1 MNPPARRPLPMAC
14 VLVGALALVI
24 AAAPDTAFTAML
36 SSVLRRSSKPQTIS
50 DWHRLQV
57 VALAVAAIS
66 GALGWFGFARWRTI
80 EPVLDRL
87 GRVLGRQDRGWVFD
101 GVLVLLLLGVLH
113 GTSLAFGEL
122 RADDYIFL
130 KEAHLPLS
138 DSILLT
144 WGGHVFPLW
153 RFESALL
160 DRLWGPHSAPFRWWL
175 FANVALLAFLQ
186 ARILAAWRISRS
198 ARLVGVVILCGWTQW
213 AQVTMGYWTLSIT
226 VKVWIATSIAVLA
239 VIGDGRLT
247 ATRKA
252 IIAVAGLAAILEDT
266 TGAIVV
272 PALVVA
278 ALATGLRDG
287 LPVRVLIR
295 RAAWPVAIAITC
307 TTAFLLGQWLVH
319 LDAKPL
325 LGAVGGGSFIHEAL
339 YLMGVGTVGMLF
351 APMVT
356 TQLPPGLSGVIAIV
370 LSAGVAWGVWMAWRR
385 GSREERAPLGHNVA
399 LYLFGLSMVV
409 GARPYANYYFMVG
422 WTHYIAFLY
431 VPTAAAIAVAWHEAR
446 RTAAWSPALEA
457 QFLLIGCAMFLGA
470 QEAGSLISD
479 RLLLHGG
486 RRWEQRDAL
495 NRHAMI
501 ALLRD
506 SLFTP
511 LESIVPRGGRVP
523 QMLSTSLDVRF
534 PNLQP
539 LLPLSFYD
547 EAAGISRGR
556 FRWVVGPNPNGD
568 VSDPIDATPVTR
580 MRSVVDPAFQSALH
594 RASWW
599 RDTYF
604 ATTPLEPTA
613 TDPIACEALRR
624 GAEPFQGDAE
634 RRHWLL
640 LYVDPSSGTEL
651 PAVVD
656 VVFRTGFRPRA
667 VYQVGVG
674 SQMRGCLRVELL
686 SLPEMALSDTVEVL
700 GLQNT
705 SSRRIEPLGLFPPA
719 DRHRSR

>member
-1 MNPPARRPLPMAC
+1 MNPPTRRPLPMAC

-24 AAAPDTAFTAML
+24 AAAPDTAFTVML
-36 SSVLRRSSKPQTIS
+36 SSVLRRSSKAQTIS

-57 VALAVAAIS
+57 VALAVAAIL
-66 GALGWFGFARWRTI
+66 GALGWFGFARWRML
-80 EPVLDRL
+80 EPVFDRL
-87 GRVLGRQDRGWVFD
+87 GRALRRQDRGWVFD

-113 GTSLAFGEL
+113 GASLAFGEL
-122 RADDYIFL
+122 RGDDYIFL

-186 ARILAAWRISRS
+186 ARVLAAWRISRS

-239 VIGDGRLT
+239 VIGEGRLT
-247 ATRKA
+247 GTRKA

-272 PALVVA
+272 PALVIA
-278 ALATGLRDG
+278 ALAAGLRDG

-295 RAAWPVAIAITC
+295 RAAWPVAIATTC
-307 TTAFLLGQWLVH
+307 TAAFLLGQWLVH
-319 LDAKPL
+319 LAAEPM
-325 LGAVGGGSFIHEAL
+325 LGALGGGSFIHEAL
-339 YLMGVGTVGMLF
+339 YLMGVGTVGMLL
-351 APMVT
+351 APIVT
-356 TQLPPGLSGVIAIV
+356 TQLSVGLTNALAML
-370 LSAGVAWGVWMAWRR
+370 LSVFVSCMVWLVWRH
-385 GSREERAPLGHNVA
+385 GSRDERAPLGHSIA
-399 LYLFGLSMVV
+399 LFIFGLVMVV
-409 GARPYANYYFMVG
+409 GARPYKNYFFMVG
-422 WTHYIAFLY
+422 WTHYMAFLY
-431 VPTAAAIAVAWHEAR
+431 IPAATAVAVAWQEAR
-446 RTAAWSPALEA
+446 RVGAWRPALEV
-457 QFLLIGCAMFLGA
+457 QYLMIGCAIFLGA
-470 QEAGSLISD
+470 QEVGSALDD
-479 RLLLHGG
+479 RMLLHGG

-511 LESIVPRGGRVP
+511 LESIVPAGGRVP

-539 LLPLSFYD
+539 LFPLSFYD
-547 EAAGISRGR
+547 EAAGTSRGR

-604 ATTPLEPTA
+604 ASTPLEPTA
-613 TDPIACEALRR
+613 AVPIACASVRR
-624 GAEPFQGDAE
+624 GAERFMGDAE

-640 LYVDPSSGTEL
+640 LNVDSSSETGL

-686 SLPEMALSDTVEVL
+686 TLPELALSDTVEML
-700 GLQNT
+700 GLQNS

>member
-1 MNPPARRPLPMAC
+1 MNPPTRRPLPMAC

-24 AAAPDTAFTAML
+24 AAAPDTAFTAVL
-36 SSVLRRSSKPQTIS
+36 SSVLHRSSKAQTLS
-50 DWHRLQV
+50 DWHRFQI

-66 GALGWFGFARWRTI
+66 EALGWFGFARWQTI
-80 EPVLDRL
+80 EPVFDRL
-87 GRVLGRQDRGWVFD
+87 GRALRRQDRGWVFD
-101 GVLVLLLLGVLH
+101 GVMVLLLLGVLH
-113 GTSLAFGEL
+113 GASLAFGEL

-138 DSILLT
+138 DSILRT

-153 RFESALL
+153 RVESALL

-186 ARILAAWRISRS
+186 ARVLAAWRISRS

-239 VIGDGRLT
+239 VVGDGRLT
-247 ATRKA
+247 ATRKT

-272 PALVVA
+272 PALVLA
-278 ALATGLRDG
+278 AFAAGLRDG

-295 RAAWPVAIAITC
+295 RAAWPVAIATTC
-307 TTAFLLGQWLVH
+307 TAAFLLGQWLVH
-319 LDAKPL
+319 LAAEPM
-325 LGAVGGGSFIHEAL
+325 LGALGGGSFIHEAL
-339 YLMGVGTVGMLF
+339 YLMGVGTVGMLL
-351 APMVT
+351 APIVT
-356 TQLPPGLSGVIAIV
+356 TQLSVGLTSAFAML
-370 LSAGVAWGVWMAWRR
+370 LSALVSCMVWLVWRR
-385 GSREERAPLGHNVA
+385 GSRDERAPLGYSIG
-399 LYLFGLSMVV
+399 LFIFGLAMVV
-409 GARPYANYYFMVG
+409 GARPYKNYFFMVG
-422 WTHYIAFLY
+422 WTHYMAFLY
-431 VPTAAAIAVAWHEAR
+431 IPAATAAAVAWQEAR
-446 RTAAWSPALEA
+446 RVGAWRPALEV
-457 QFLLIGCAMFLGA
+457 QYLMIGCAIFLGA
-470 QEAGSLISD
+470 QEVGSALGD
-479 RLLLHGG
+479 RMLLHGG

-604 ATTPLEPTA
+604 ASTPLEATV

-624 GAEPFQGDAE
+624 GAEPFLGDAE

-651 PAVVD
+651 PALVD

-667 VYQVGVG
+667 VYQVRVG
-674 SQMRGCLRVELL
+674 SQMRDCLRVELL
-686 SLPEMALSDTVEVL
+686 TLPELALSDTVEVL
-700 GLQNT
+700 GLQNR
-705 SSRRIEPLGLFPPA
+705 SSRRIESLGLFPPA